1 MAFVRQACRMISGL
15 ISILPQRIRAIIVV
29 TIRALPAG
37 SWLIS
42 RYEDAVW
49 PVCCFIIEYP
59 KCGRTWLRLMLGKAI
74 ALRFGFGDEVNLLEI
89 EEMVRL
95 HKDVPRI
102 KITHED
108 TVPPKKAPELERD
121 KQCYKN
127 KKVIFLVRDPR
138 DIMVS
143 QYFQMTKRQY
153 EYDWQYHSD
162 ISSFIRDE
170 RYGVDTLLHFM
181 NIWYENKS
189 VPSDFLL
196 VRYEDMKTDTCK
208 ELERVIKFIGIEGV
222 GREITCDAVNFADF
236 DNMMRMERENSLNS
250 GRLRPVDI
258 DDAESYKVRKGK
270 VGGYVDYL
278 SDEDIGYLNQK
289 TKTILP
295 DYFGYT

>member
-1 MAFVRQACRMISGL
+1 MAHCSARRRMIKRLVSV
-15 ISILPQRIRAIIVV
+15 LPGRVKVMVRSA
-29 TIRALPAG
+29 IRALPAG
-37 SWLIS
+37 SSLIS
-42 RYEDAVW
+42 RYEDDVW
-49 PVCCFIIEYP
+49 SVSCFIIEYP
-59 KCGRTWLRLMLGKAI
+59 KCGRTWLRLMLGRAI
-74 ALRFGFGDEVNLLEI
+74 ALRFGLGDEVNLLEV
-89 EEMVRL
+89 EEMASL
-95 HKDVPRI
+95 HKDIPRV
-102 KITHED
+102 KITHDD
-108 TVPPKKAPELERD
+108 TVPPKKASELERD

-208 ELERVIKFIGIEGV
+208 
-222 GREITCDAVNFADF
+222 
-236 DNMMRMERENSLNS
+236 
-250 GRLRPVDI
+250 
-258 DDAESYKVRKGK
+258 
-270 VGGYVDYL
+270 
-278 SDEDIGYLNQK
+278 
-289 TKTILP
+289 
-295 DYFGYT
+295 